1 MLVYAVTIF
10 TGAFLLFQVQPLI
23 GKYILPWFGGGPG
36 VWTTCMLFFQVLL
49 LGGYAYAHFSSRWFK
64 PRRQAIVHLA
74 LLAGALALLPI
85 TPNDAW
91 KPQGAGN
98 PTLQILLL
106 LAVSI
111 GLPYFVLSAT
121 GPLVQQWFSSVKP
134 GVSPYRLYALSNV
147 GSLLALVSYPFYFET
162 HFTRHTQAG
171 LWAWGLAVYAVAC
184 GFCAVRVWKTERN
197 LREAGVRSQ
206 ESRDANDGS
215 GNETDR
221 TESSRFPDA
230 SRITHHASSTPSLQ
244 QSITPPVS
252 ALDRALWLLLPGCAS
267 VLLLA
272 TTNKICQDVAVIPFL
287 WVLPL
292 ALYLLSFIICF
303 DSPRWYKR
311 LPFGL
316 ALGAAL
322 GGVCWVLFQ
331 QNQAIGGFVAALFVC
346 CVVCHGE
353 LYRLKPDPRHL
364 TGYYLMISAGGALG
378 GLLVAV
384 IAPLTFTDYFELQ
397 WGLLLC
403 GVLFL
408 VVCLRGVDSVGTRA
422 KEPQRRDGRRED
434 SEGEG
439 AQNKHLSVTDSQVTE
454 SGLSLC
460 PSRLCGLAELPLTA
474 SLRPGNMRHSPL
486 TWLRWAVCGLWAV
499 GVAALGVTL
508 WVQAHRFANVTVSR
522 LRNFYG
528 VLTLSKHYTS
538 EAHTPYFQLT
548 HGRTEHGLQF
558 LDPVRAA
565 WPTAYYSEGSGV
577 GRALSAL
584 QVGSRRIGLVG
595 LGAGTLAAY
604 GQAGDYL
611 RFYEINPDVLQLANS
626 PFTYL
631 AHCQGKVDVVLGDAR
646 LSLEREPPQNFDL
659 LVLDAFNSDA
669 IPVHLLTEEAFTVY
683 ERHIKTNGII
693 AFHISNGHL
702 NLEPVV
708 LNLARRFN
716 YEAAIIEHNPPRD
729 QWWNQLS
736 TWALLSRN
744 GELINSSTIR
754 ESTRPAQADTGT
766 VPLWTDDFA
775 SMFQIIRWGA
785 TPVVGAW
792 PAEAAA
798 EVATKLSGRGDF
810 TGAIA
815 HYRRAL
821 EIDPYLV
828 EALNNLA
835 WLLATCPEASMRNG
849 AEAVQLAERACQIT
863 EYRRTIFVGTLGAA
877 YAEAGRFPDAV
888 TTAQKACE
896 LASIFK
902 EEPLLAK
909 NRELLEHYRA
919 EQAYHEPGPTTDGHR

>member
-49 LGGYAYAHFSSRWFK
+49 LGGYAYAHFTSRWLR
-64 PRRQAIVHLA
+64 PRRQAIVHLV
-74 LLAGALALLPI
+74 LLAAALALLPI
-85 TPNDAW
+85 TPNDNW
-91 KPQGAGN
+91 KPQGASN
-98 PTLQILLL
+98 PTLQILAL

-121 GPLVQQWFSSVKP
+121 GPLVQQWFNRSKP

-147 GSLLALVSYPFYFET
+147 GSLLALVSYPFFFET

-171 LWAWGLAVYAVAC
+171 LWAWGLVAYVACC
-184 GFCAVRVWKTERN
+184 GFCALRFWKS
-197 LREAGVRSQ
+197 EARGQNAECRMQNV
-206 ESRDANDGS
+206 ESGITDHAAGS
-215 GNETDR
+215 VPAPAIN
-221 TESSRFPDA
+221 SRP
-230 SRITHHASSTPSLQ
+230 
-244 QSITPPVS
+244 S
-252 ALDRALWLLLPGCAS
+252 ALDRLLWLLLPACAS

-322 GGVCWVLFQ
+322 GGICWVLFQ
-331 QNQAIGGFVAALFVC
+331 QNQAIDGFVAALFVC
-346 CVVCHGE
+346 CMVCHGE

-364 TGYYLMISAGGALG
+364 TGYYLMIAAGGALG
-378 GLLVAV
+378 GLFVAV
-384 IAPLTFTDYFELQ
+384 IAPLIFTDYFELH

-408 VVCLRGVDSVGTRA
+408 VVCLKSLRPESPPGSEAGVSPAEPGVSSAAESSRA
-422 KEPQRRDGRRED
+422 GRPDGRRD
-434 SEGEG
+434 ARPTIRPSP
-439 AQNKHLSVTDSQVTE
+439 VTK
-454 SGLSLC
+454 
-460 PSRLCGLAELPLTA
+460 
-474 SLRPGNMRHSPL
+474 
-486 TWLRWAVCGLWAV
+486 WLWVGCGLWAI
-499 GVAALGVTL
+499 GVVALGFAL
-508 WVQAHRFANVTVSR
+508 WTQAHKFDGVRLSR
-522 LRNFYG
+522 ARNFYG
-528 VLTLSKHYTS
+528 VLTVFKHDKS
-538 EAHTPYFQLT
+538 DMRFLELM
-548 HGRTEHGLQF
+548 HGKTEHGLQF

-565 WPTAYYSEGSGV
+565 WPTAYYHERSGV
-577 GRALSAL
+577 GLAMTALPA
-584 QVGSRRIGLVG
+584 GSRRVGLVG

-604 GQAGDYL
+604 GQPGDYL
-611 RFYEINPDVLQLANS
+611 RFYEINPDVVQLANA

-631 AHCQGKVDVVLGDAR
+631 AHCKGKVEVVLGDAR

-669 IPVHLLTEEAFTVY
+669 IPVHLLTAEAFAVY

-716 YEAAIIEHNPPRD
+716 YESAIIEFHGTRE
-729 QWWNQLS
+729 QWWNPDS
-736 TWALLSRN
+736 TWVLLSRN
-744 GELINSSTIR
+744 DEIINSPAIR
-754 ESTRPAQADTGT
+754 ESTRPAQADSGQ
-766 VPLWTDDFA
+766 VQLWTDDFA
-775 SMFQIIRWGA
+775 SLFQIIRWGA
-785 TPVVGAW
+785 APAIEPR
-792 PAEAAA
+792 PAEAEVEVAA
-798 EVATKLSGRGDF
+798 ELSGRGDF
-810 TGAIA
+810 AGAIA
-815 HYRRAL
+815 RYRRAL

-835 WLLATCPEASMRNG
+835 WLLATCPEASLRNG
-849 AEAVQLAERACQIT
+849 PEAAQLAERACQIT
-863 EYRRTIFVGTLGAA
+863 EYHRTILVGTLGAA

-888 TTAQKACE
+888 ATAQKACE

-909 NRELLEHYRA
+909 NRELLELYRA
-919 EQAYHEPGPTTDGHR
+919 GQPYHEPERTTDGPK

>member
-49 LGGYAYAHFSSRWFK
+49 LGGYAYAHFTSRWLR
-64 PRRQAIVHLA
+64 PRRQAIVHLV
-74 LLAGALALLPI
+74 LLAAALALLPI
-85 TPNDAW
+85 TPNDNW
-91 KPQGAGN
+91 KPQGASN
-98 PTLQILLL
+98 PTLQILAL

-121 GPLVQQWFSSVKP
+121 GPLVQQWFNRSKP

-147 GSLLALVSYPFYFET
+147 GSLLALVSYPFFFET

-171 LWAWGLAVYAVAC
+171 LWAWGLAAYAVAC
-184 GFCAVRVWKTERN
+184 GFCAVRVWKAEGQN
-197 LREAGVRSQ
+197 PKLEIRSPKEIRIPKSEFPAQ
-206 ESRDANDGS
+206 SPTPSIHQSTNPS
-215 GNETDR
+215 IQH
-221 TESSRFPDA
+221 SSTPA
-230 SRITHHASSTPSLQ
+230 LQHSSTPSAPAINSQ
-244 QSITPPVS
+244 PPTI
-252 ALDRALWLLLPGCAS
+252 DRLLWLLLPACAS

-316 ALGAAL
+316 ALGVAL
-322 GGVCWVLFQ
+322 AGICWVLFQ
-331 QNQAIGGFVAALFVC
+331 QNQAIDGFVAALFVC
-346 CVVCHGE
+346 CMVCHGE

-364 TGYYLMISAGGALG
+364 TGYYLTIAAGGALG
-378 GLLVAV
+378 GLFVAV
-384 IAPLTFTDYFELQ
+384 IAPLIFTDYFELH

-408 VVCLRGVDSVGTRA
+408 VVCLKSLRPESPPGSGAGVSPAEPGVSSAAESSRA
-422 KEPQRRDGRRED
+422 GRPDGRRD
-434 SEGEG
+434 ARPTIRPSP
-439 AQNKHLSVTDSQVTE
+439 VTK
-454 SGLSLC
+454 
-460 PSRLCGLAELPLTA
+460 
-474 SLRPGNMRHSPL
+474 
-486 TWLRWAVCGLWAV
+486 WLWVGCGLWAI
-499 GVAALGVTL
+499 GVVALGVGL
-508 WVQAHRFANVTVSR
+508 WTQAHKFGGSR
-522 LRNFYG
+522 LSRVRNFYG
-528 VLTLSKHYTS
+528 VLTVFKYNNSDVRFLK
-538 EAHTPYFQLT
+538 LM
-548 HGRTEHGLQF
+548 HGNIEHGLQF

-565 WPTAYYSEGSGV
+565 WPTAYYNEGSGV
-577 GRALSAL
+577 GLAMTALAA
-584 QVGSRRIGLVG
+584 GSRRIGLVG

-611 RFYEINPDVLQLANS
+611 RFYEINPDVLRLARS

-631 AHCQGKVDVVLGDAR
+631 AHCKGKVDVVLGDAR
-646 LSLEREPPQNFDL
+646 LSLEREPAQNFDL

-669 IPVHLLTEEAFTVY
+669 IPVHLLTAEAFAVY

-716 YEAAIIEHNPPRD
+716 YESAIIEFHGTRE
-729 QWWNQLS
+729 QWWNPDS
-736 TWALLSRN
+736 TWVLLSRSD
-744 GELINSSTIR
+744 EIINSPAIR
-754 ESTRPAQADTGT
+754 ESTRPAQADSGQ
-766 VPLWTDDFA
+766 VQLWTDDFA
-775 SMFQIIRWGA
+775 SLFQIIRWGA
-785 TPVVGAW
+785 APAVEPR
-792 PAEAAA
+792 PAEAEV
-798 EVATKLSGRGDF
+798 EVAAKLSGRGDF
-810 TGAIA
+810 AGAIA
-815 HYRRAL
+815 RYRRAL
-821 EIDPYLV
+821 EIDPYLA

-835 WLLATCPEASMRNG
+835 WLLATCPEASLRNG
-849 AEAVQLAERACQIT
+849 PEAAQLAERACEIT
-863 EYRRTIFVGTLGAA
+863 EYHRTIFVGTLGAA

-888 TTAQKACE
+888 ATAQKACE

-909 NRELLEHYRA
+909 NRELLEFYRA
-919 EQAYHEPGPTTDGHR
+919 GKPYHEPERTTDGPK

>member
-1 MLVYAVTIF
+1 MLIYAVTIF

-49 LGGYAYAHFSSRWFK
+49 LGGYAYAHFTSRWLK
-64 PRRQAIVHLA
+64 PRRQAILHLA

-85 TPNDAW
+85 TPSDAW
-91 KPQGAGN
+91 KPHGVGN
-98 PTLQILLL
+98 PTLQILAL

-121 GPLVQQWFSSVKP
+121 GPLVQKWFSRSKS

-184 GFCAVRVWKTERN
+184 GFCVVRVWKTERN
-197 LREAGVRSQ
+197 PKPEVREPKETRNPKSECAAPSVPASPGQQHSATPLAPAAGPQ
-206 ESRDANDGS
+206 
-215 GNETDR
+215 
-221 TESSRFPDA
+221 P
-230 SRITHHASSTPSLQ
+230 
-244 QSITPPVS
+244 S
-252 ALDRALWLLLPGCAS
+252 ALDRVLWLLLPACAS

-331 QNQAIGGFVAALFVC
+331 QNQAIDGFVAALFVC
-346 CVVCHGE
+346 CMVCHGE
-353 LYRLKPDPRHL
+353 LYRLKPNPRHL
-364 TGYYLMISAGGALG
+364 TGYYLMIAAGGALG
-378 GLLVAV
+378 GLFVAV
-384 IAPLTFTDYFELQ
+384 IAPLIFTDYFELQ
-397 WGLLLC
+397 WGLLLG

-408 VVCLRGVDSVGTRA
+408 VVWLKSLTADHPQVSGAGVSPAVGGSGA
-422 KEPQRRDGRRED
+422 KRPDGRRD
-434 SEGEG
+434 
-439 AQNKHLSVTDSQVTE
+439 A
-454 SGLSLC
+454 
-460 PSRLCGLAELPLTA
+460 
-474 SLRPGNMRHSPL
+474 RPTTRPSPL
-486 TWLRWAVCGLWAV
+486 FWLRWVGCGLWAAGLV
-499 GVAALGVTL
+499 ALGVAL
-508 WVQAHRFANVTVSR
+508 WTQTHRFGGVKLSR
-522 LRNFYG
+522 ARNFYG
-528 VLTLSKHYTS
+528 VLTVFKHDKS
-538 EAHTPYFQLT
+538 DMRFLELM
-548 HGRTEHGLQF
+548 HGKTEHGLQF
-558 LDPVRAA
+558 LDPMRAA
-565 WPTAYYSEGSGV
+565 WPTAYYNEGSGV

-584 QVGSRRIGLVG
+584 PPGSRRVGLVG

-611 RFYEINPDVLQLANS
+611 RFYEINPDVLRLANS

-631 AHCQGKVDVVLGDAR
+631 ANCKGKVDVVLGDAR

-669 IPVHLLTEEAFTVY
+669 IPVHLLTEEAFAVY
-683 ERHIKTNGII
+683 ERHIKTSGII

-716 YEAAIIEHNPPRD
+716 YESAIIEYNPSPD

-736 TWALLSRN
+736 TWVLLSRN
-744 GELINSSTIR
+744 EELINSPAIS

-775 SMFQIIRWGA
+775 SLFQIIRWAAAPQIGA
-785 TPVVGAW
+785 R
-792 PAEAAA
+792 PAEAEA
-798 EVATKLSGRGDF
+798 EVAAKFSGRGDF

-815 HYRRAL
+815 RYRRAL

-835 WLLATCPEASMRNG
+835 WLLATCPEASLRNG
-849 AEAVQLAERACQIT
+849 PEAVQLAERACQIT
-863 EYRRTIFVGTLGAA
+863 EFRRTIFVGTLGAA

-896 LASIFK
+896 LAAIFK

-919 EQAYHEPGPTTDGHR
+919 RQAYHEPGPTTDGHR

>member
-49 LGGYAYAHFSSRWFK
+49 LGGYAYAHFSSRWLK

-74 LLAGALALLPI
+74 LLAAALALLPI
-85 TPNDAW
+85 TPNDVW

-98 PTLQILLL
+98 PTLQILAL

-121 GPLVQQWFSSVKP
+121 GPLVQQWFSRSKP

-147 GSLLALVSYPFYFET
+147 GSLLALVSYPLYFET

-184 GFCAVRVWKTERN
+184 GFCAVRIWKAEGHS
-197 LREAGVRSQ
+197 LEFKVLSLKSKVQGREAVVQSQ
-206 ESRDANDGS
+206 ESEDGKY
-215 GNETDR
+215 GRGDETDGI
-221 TESSRFPDA
+221 EA
-230 SRITHHASSTPSLQ
+230 SIHPGAPRITHHESSIPSLHQ
-244 QSITPPVS
+244 PIPPPIS
-252 ALDRALWLLLPGCAS
+252 AIDRLLWLLLPACAS

-331 QNQAIGGFVAALFVC
+331 QNQAIAGFVAALFVSC
-346 CVVCHGE
+346 MVCHGE

-364 TGYYLMISAGGALG
+364 TGYYLMIAAGGALG
-378 GLLVAV
+378 GLFVAV
-384 IAPLTFTDYFELQ
+384 IAPLIFTDYFELH

-403 GVLFL
+403 GLLFL
-408 VVCLRGVDSVGTRA
+408 VVCLRN
-422 KEPQRRDGRRED
+422 RR
-434 SEGEG
+434 
-439 AQNKHLSVTDSQVTE
+439 
-454 SGLSLC
+454 
-460 PSRLCGLAELPLTA
+460 P
-474 SLRPGNMRHSPL
+474 SPL
-486 TWLRWAVCGLWAV
+486 DSRPSALSKLRWPAWALWAV
-499 GVAALGVTL
+499 GVAALSIAL
-508 WVQAHRFANVTVSR
+508 WAQAHRFANVTVSR

-528 VLTLSKHYTS
+528 VLTLSKHYTR
-538 EAHTPYFQLT
+538 EANTPYFQLT
-548 HGRTEHGLQF
+548 HGRTEHGMQF

-565 WPTAYYSEGSGV
+565 WPTAYYNEGSGV

-584 QVGSRRIGLVG
+584 PAGSRRIGLIG

-604 GQAGDYL
+604 GRAGDYL
-611 RFYEINPDVLQLANS
+611 RFYEINPDVVQLASS

-631 AHCQGKVDVVLGDAR
+631 AHCKGKVDVVLGDAR
-646 LSLEREPPQNFDL
+646 LSLEREAPQNFDL

-669 IPVHLLTEEAFTVY
+669 IPVHLLTEEAFAVY
-683 ERHIKTNGII
+683 ERHIQTNGII

-708 LNLARRFN
+708 MNLARRFN
-716 YEAAIIEHNPPRD
+716 YEVAVIEYGPPRD

-744 GELINSSTIR
+744 DGLINSPGVR
-754 ESTRPAQADTGT
+754 ESARPAQADVGT

-775 SMFQIIRWGA
+775 SLFQIIRWGA
-785 TPVVGAW
+785 APQIGAR
-792 PAEAAA
+792 PAEAEAQ
-798 EVATKLSGRGDF
+798 VAVELCGRGDF
-810 TGAIA
+810 AGAISR
-815 HYRRAL
+815 YRRAL

-835 WLLATCPEASMRNG
+835 WLLATCPEVSVRNG
-849 AEAVQLAERACQIT
+849 AEAVKLAERACQIT
-863 EYRRTIFVGTLGAA
+863 EHRRTIFVGTLGAA

-888 TTAQKACE
+888 ATAQKACE

-902 EEPLLAK
+902 EVPLLAK
-909 NRELLEHYRA
+909 NRELLELYRA
-919 EQAYHEPGPTTDGHR
+919 GQPYHEPGITTDEHH